1 MFLEKQITKWLMLP
15 IAGVVLVGMDQ
26 ARLRLEHAASE
37 AESRYA
43 WLEQTTADDA
53 YAIDQIRALRDDRGK
68 DLAAVKEGLAKLTQ
82 SRQSKL
88 ETGIR
93 LQEEKR
99 LLEKQIEILTTYLLI
114 DVDAEKVNVMNGG
127 QALVSYPMRADP
139 DDELPH
145 VMRIISK
152 ERYAHPEPGKYEEVD
167 GKVHWEPPQAGTS
180 VRANALGQYVLFTD
194 GPLIIHG
201 PPKKPEEHDKYE
213 HACLHLDLAV
223 AKRLYEK
230 TFIGSKI
237 LVKKSSKSEDEAKSD
252 EEMGKD

>member
-1 MFLEKQITKWLMLP
+1 MFLEKPVGKWLLLP
-15 IAGVVLVGMDQ
+15 VAALVLVGMDQ
-26 ARLRLEHAASE
+26 ARLRLEHAAAE

-43 WLEQTTADDA
+43 WLEQLTADDA
-53 YAIDQIRALRDDRGK
+53 YAIDQIRALRDDRAR
-68 DLAAVKEGLAKLTQ
+68 DLSAVKAGLAKLTQ
-82 SRQSKL
+82 NRQSKL

-127 QALVSYPMRADP
+127 QALVSYPIKADP

-152 ERYAHPEPGKYEEVD
+152 ERYAHPEPGKYEEKD
-167 GKVHWEPPQAGTS
+167 GKLQWEPPQAGTS

-201 PPKKPEEHDKYE
+201 PPKKKEEHDKYE
-213 HACLHLDLAV
+213 HVCLHLDLAV

-230 TFIGSKI
+230 SFIGSKI
-237 LVKKSSKSEDEAKSD
+237 LVKKSKKSENEAKD
-252 EEMGKD
+252 DDEMGKD

>member
-1 MFLEKQITKWLMLP
+1 MILEKSVSKWVLIPLGA
-15 IAGVVLVGMDQ
+15 IVLVGMDQ
-26 ARLRLEHAASE
+26 ARLRLEHAANE
-37 AESRYA
+37 AQSRYA

-53 YAIDQIRALRDDRGK
+53 YAIDQIRALRDNRGE
-68 DLAAVKEGLAKLTQ
+68 DLAAVKGGLAKLTQ

-114 DVDAEKVNVMNGG
+114 DPDAEKVSVMNGG
-127 QALVSYPMRADP
+127 QALVSYPMRIDP
-139 DDELPH
+139 DEELPH

-201 PPKKPEEHDKYE
+201 PPKKKEEHDKYE

-237 LVKKSSKSEDEAKSD
+237 LVKKSSKSLDQAKGD
-252 EEMGKD
+252 DDFGKD